1 MKEKYIRA
9 HMDAARR
16 YAQLSTCK
24 RRQVGCLIIKDNNP
38 IAMGYNGTPPG
49 EDNQCE
55 DEFGNSK
62 PDVIHA
68 EDNALR
74 KLTRSHESAQDSS
87 VFVTTAPCK
96 LCAIRLVEAGVKIVY
111 YNDIYRNEDGLLYL
125 QKHGIETIRVKG
137 EE

>member
-9 HMDAARR
+9 HMDAARC